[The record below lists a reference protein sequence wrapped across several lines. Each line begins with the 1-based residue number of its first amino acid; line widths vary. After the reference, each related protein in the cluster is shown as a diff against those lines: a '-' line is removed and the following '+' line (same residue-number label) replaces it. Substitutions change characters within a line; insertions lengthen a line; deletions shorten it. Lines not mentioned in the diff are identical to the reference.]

1 MFSRRRNRVTRTDIN
16 ELNEDIV
23 RIDRNINTL
32 SARIDDRARLRA
44 LREVRGDIRSLVNKI
59 DKNKDFIFEAADC
72 NNPGP
77 DVNPVCSRIRQPE
90 GEEKEEQVGGRR
102 KMRKKKYTTNINM
115 KRKTKNKH
123 FKGGIFERPGVG
135 IKAGQTVRIK
145 TENST
150 DDTSTWDP
158 CWKVSTM
165 THRGAIVDKAGME
178 SRVVPKLEIKKQ
190 GILSRQKCG
199 GKRRKT
205 RRRKR
210 KTKRKKRK
218 RKRKTKRKRRRG
230 GMNASTGSTDSPPVP
245 RPSTSPGST
254 GSRNVDDE
262 AQRRAE
268 EEEREQRRI
277 AQEERRR
284 EQQRIMEVMRR
295 ENARR
300 MRIIEAARER
310 RRKALSEEGSS
321 GRGLGGGRKT
331 KKKRRR

>member
-1 MFSRRRNRVTRTDIN
+1 VTRTDIN

-218 RKRKTKRKRRRG
+218 RKRKTKRKRRG
-230 GMNASTGSTDSPPVP
+230 GTNGSTGATKSASPSAAASTGST
-245 RPSTSPGST
+245 
-254 GSRNVDDE
+254 GSRSETLQGMIRQGAIINHGRRV
-262 AQRRAE
+262 AQRLNPIGNMRQ
-268 EEEREQRRI
+268 EQNRLD
-277 AQEERRR
+277 
-284 EQQRIMEVMRR
+284 
-295 ENARR
+295 
-300 MRIIEAARER
+300 EAARRGIDPSRLIWANGTWIQMGGR
-310 RRKALSEEGSS
+310 R
-321 GRGLGGGRKT
+321 RKT

>member
-77 DVNPVCSRIRQPE
+77 DVNPVCKRIRQPE
-90 GEEKEEQVGGRR
+90 GEEKREEEQVGGRK
-102 KMRKKKYTTNINM
+102 KMRKK
-115 KRKTKNKH
+115 
-123 FKGGIFERPGVG
+123 
-135 IKAGQTVRIK
+135 
-145 TENST
+145 
-150 DDTSTWDP
+150 
-158 CWKVSTM
+158 
-165 THRGAIVDKAGME
+165 
-178 SRVVPKLEIKKQ
+178 
-190 GILSRQKCG
+190 
-199 GKRRKT
+199 RKT

-230 GMNASTGSTDSPPVP
+230 GMNASTGSTESPPLP
-245 RPSTSPGST
+245 RPSTSQGST
-254 GSRNVDDE
+254 GSRNVE
-262 AQRRAE
+262 EEEGRRAE
-268 EEEREQRRI
+268 EEVERARRI

-284 EQQRIMEVMRR
+284 EQQRIMEVIRQ

-300 MRIIEAARER
+300 MRRLRAAREA
-310 RRKALSEEGSS
+310 RKAALDKEGKSR
-321 GRGLGGGRKT
+321 RGLGGGRKT